1 MTDYV
6 ATRTGN
12 RVRVKLSTGWTI
24 TYEDG
29 AEQAQISAP
38 GFQHATGAMSPPKS
52 ARSRAVVTVE
62 SLADGLVERIR
73 TWEIERKGQP
83 WDWEQ

>member
-38 GFQHATGAMSPPKS
+38 GFQRATGAMSPPKS

>member
-1 MTDYV
+1 M
-6 ATRTGN
+6 ATRIGN

-29 AEQAQISAP
+29 ATHAQISAT
-38 GFQHATGAMSPPKS
+38 GYRRATGAIRAPKS

-73 TWEIERKGQP
+73 TSEIERKGQP
-83 WDWEQ
+83 GYWER